1 MNEKQNIFD
10 GHVLHSNTQQQYIKI
25 SFVSKRKFLAN
36 MSAQVSAKKT
46 YFQMVKEAIIALKD
60 RTGSSPQAIK
70 AWIMSNYPQLTFA
83 QHNLRFALKKGV
95 SDGKLVKTKN
105 SFKLSAAAKIVK
117 KLKVAKVVEKAVV
130 VKKSPAKKAK
140 TKKTVAGKSKKSAV
154 PKAKKSVVAKAAKKV
169 PAKKIGA
176 KPKTVKV
183 KAIKST

>member
-1 MNEKQNIFD
+1 
-10 GHVLHSNTQQQYIKI
+10 
-25 SFVSKRKFLAN
+25 
-36 MSAQVSAKKT
+36 
-46 YFQMVKEAIIALKD
+46 MVKEAIIALKD

-70 AWIMSNYPQLTFA
+70 AWIMTNYPQLTFA

-105 SFKLSAAAKIVK
+105 SFKLSAAAKVVK
-117 KLKVAKVVEKAVV
+117 KLKVAKVAEKAVA

-140 TKKTVAGKSKKSAV
+140 AATKTKKAVAGKSKKSAV

-176 KPKTVKV
+176 KPKTVKA
-183 KAIKST
+183 KATKST